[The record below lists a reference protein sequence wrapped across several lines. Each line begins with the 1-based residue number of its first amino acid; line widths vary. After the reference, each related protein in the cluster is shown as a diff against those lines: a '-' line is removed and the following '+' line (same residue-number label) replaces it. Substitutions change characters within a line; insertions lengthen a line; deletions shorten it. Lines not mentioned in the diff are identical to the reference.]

1 MLGAMQ
7 DFRRIAQ
14 FLDGRTTGDCVVHY
28 YRTQKLDEFA
38 AVRRKMQLKK
48 RRMQSE
54 NNRAVSYMGVPMAG
68 AAKRGELAAIANP
81 GGFPI
86 LNTEWLVLCLTVL
99 QASWG

>member
-1 MLGAMQ
+1 ME
-7 DFRRIAQ
+7 
-14 FLDGRTTGDCVVHY
+14 GRTTGDCVVHY
-28 YRTQKLDEFA
+28 YRMQKLDEFA

-81 GGFPI
+81 G
-86 LNTEWLVLCLTVL
+86 VLIRTKGKGACTVCCW
-99 QASWG
+99 QSAVKCS